1 MLSVVVLA
9 RGDERGVVATL
20 AALVPGA
27 AAGLVRDVLLV
38 DRTAGETMERVADVA
53 GCHLLVHQGADGSLL
68 SEGAKAARSNWL
80 LFLRSGAILEGGW
93 IDETAQFM
101 ESASLAPKARAAVFR
116 YARSPHAELR
126 VRDAFKTARRFLLGP
141 SADQGLLISRAHY
154 DALGGHAAASER
166 AETRLLAKLRRT
178 DRIILRSRI
187 VVGGEPE
194 RRS

>member
-1 MLSVVVLA
+1 MLSAIVLA
-9 RGDERGVVATL
+9 NGDERGVVTTL

-38 DRTAGETMERVADVA
+38 DRDGGGAMERVADVA
-53 GCHLLVHQGADGSLL
+53 GCHFLVRQGPDGALLT
-68 SEGAKAARSNWL
+68 EGAKAARSNWF
-80 LFLRSGAILEGGW
+80 LFLRAGAILEGGW

-116 YARSPHAELR
+116 YARSPHADLR

-154 DALGGHAAASER
+154 DALGGHTATSER
-166 AETRLLAKLRRT
+166 AETKLLAKLRRK

-187 VVGGEPE
+187 VVGN
-194 RRS
+194 

>member
-1 MLSVVVLA
+1 MLSVIVLA

-27 AAGLVRDVLLV
+27 AAGLVRDVVLV
-38 DRTAGETMERVADVA
+38 DRDHSDTMERVADVS
-53 GCHLLVHQGADGSLL
+53 GCHLLVREGADGELL

-80 LFLRSGAILEGGW
+80 LFLRAGAVLEGSW
-93 IDETAQFM
+93 IDEIAQFM
-101 ESASLAPKARAAVFR
+101 ASAALAPKARAAVFR

-141 SADQGLLISRAHY
+141 SPDQGLLISRPHY
-154 DALGGHAAASER
+154 DGLGGHAANSER
-166 AETRLLAKLRRT
+166 AETKLLAKLRRK

-187 VVGGEPE
+187 VVGN
-194 RRS
+194 